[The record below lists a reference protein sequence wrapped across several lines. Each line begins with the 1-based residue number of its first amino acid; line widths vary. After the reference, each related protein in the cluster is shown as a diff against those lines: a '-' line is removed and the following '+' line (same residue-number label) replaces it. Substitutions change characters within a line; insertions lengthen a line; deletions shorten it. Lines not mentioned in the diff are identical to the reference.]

1 MVDLIKLKA
10 LSKVCASY
18 QKTPTFGKALVLS
31 LLSGVG
37 ILPATESRGRKTC
50 LENLIESIH
59 ILLPHQRVPDALK
72 HEL

>member
-10 LSKVCASY
+10 PSKVCARY
-18 QKTPTFGKALVLS
+18 QKTFGKASVLS

-50 LENLIESIH
+50 LENLIESMH
-59 ILLPHQRVPDALK
+59 ILLLPHQCLPDALK
-72 HEL
+72 HKL